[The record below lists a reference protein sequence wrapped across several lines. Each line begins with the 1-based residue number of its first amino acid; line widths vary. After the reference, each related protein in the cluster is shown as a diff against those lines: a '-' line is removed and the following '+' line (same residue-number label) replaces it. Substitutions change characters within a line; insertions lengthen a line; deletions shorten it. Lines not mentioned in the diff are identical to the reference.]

1 MVLHPGELVTFKKIV
16 FLHSGVNIFH
26 RFIEN
31 AANEPKYQQKPSKQ
45 CVSEFLINP
54 HSDCILFLHSGGCI
68 MQTCVVN
75 LKSLPQNMKS
85 KIPAIVAMPRT
96 LINLNG
102 CEMNGNETNHD
113 SALVAIHAD
122 IHVSNCTF
130 TQFGAGAIFTCAKP
144 DNEVII

>member
-1 MVLHPGELVTFKKIV
+1 
-16 FLHSGVNIFH
+16 
-26 RFIEN
+26 
-31 AANEPKYQQKPSKQ
+31 
-45 CVSEFLINP
+45 
-54 HSDCILFLHSGGCI
+54 
-68 MQTCVVN
+68 
-75 LKSLPQNMKS
+75 MKS

-130 TQFGAGAIFTCAKP
+130 T
-144 DNEVII
+144 